1 MAIAAASIKPI
12 RHPWLDIFAAAPVA
26 AYGNLLAGYAKIH
39 PYERADPPDAARMLF
54 GPLPPD
60 DPVRLLL
67 GPAILGWLD
76 ARRRATPP
84 TQRPFLQHWIA
95 EICETFKIV
104 SALEVADAAIALRR
118 QFAVW
123 NEWTARFSL
132 APSRDARAEY
142 WRMLALTQPLVARA
156 NASNNPNDLAPL
168 WRDICRSAGDVL
180 QSRYLHIGLLG
191 FRRIPEPL
199 NGSDSPWVAGLAH
212 WAQARNPTSAEFMGE
227 WRALKPLYPRTPA
240 RWRVVVG
247 RLLGTAAFR
256 DDRDTLLEKW
266 RGDSDIA
273 PMVRDGFHL
282 SAEMLRSPG
291 PHDAKAVTDRIGEG
305 WDRIEPRIDAL
316 MQQHRRFLGAASDP
330 QYFVRAIHTLGRALI
345 QTHADQ
351 PHARA
356 RKAQGLAREGL
367 DWEPNNRHLWSL
379 WREALAAE
387 GAMEAAERVGWEFVR
402 RDPDHP
408 DARTQLATLIAEA
421 LGRPDDADALLR
433 GTIDAFPDNVV
444 ARNQR
449 AELAIATGRV
459 PDAEAIVDA
468 AFADDVVNGATF
480 ALRARLQAHRG
491 QVQQAL
497 ATLREGIQLFPTG
510 NALRDYE
517 HTVLAGRTLPL
528 KSSAMATRPI
538 ASATAPLATDDPAL
552 ESATRF
558 GNLRRLRAATD
569 TDARES
575 ALAAIKAIF
584 DEDPTFAYAEL
595 LAARHKLWHVEAQA
609 MPGFA
614 VAFEQ
619 ALVDEDRA
627 WLDELARKYY
637 RLEALTVVARALLGD
652 EPAVWLV
659 QALVN
664 AEPAKNEARP
674 VTILRNRLRPLF
686 AAAKGMDAPQIFV
699 VYRNAILQRLYD
711 ANEAG
716 LGDRM
721 AA

>member
-12 RHPWLDIFAAAPVA
+12 RHPWLDIFAAGPVA

-104 SALEVADAAIALRR
+104 SALEVADAATALRR

-132 APSRDARAEY
+132 APSRDAHAEY

-180 QSRYLHIGLLG
+180 PSRYLHIGLLG

-212 WAQARNPTSAEFMGE
+212 WAQARNPTSAEFLGE
-227 WRALKPLYPRTPA
+227 WRALKPLYPRTPG
-240 RWRVVVG
+240 RWRQVVG

-256 DDRDTLLEKW
+256 DDRDALLEKW
-266 RGDSDIA
+266 RGDADIA

-282 SAEMLRSPG
+282 SGERIYGPG
-291 PHDAKAVTDRIGEG
+291 REG
-305 WDRIEPRIDAL
+305 WEPVIRRLAESWSAVEPLIDGL
-316 MQQHRRFLGAASDP
+316 MRAEHRFLDATGDAQFFIRSMH
-330 QYFVRAIHTLGRALI
+330 RLGRALI
-345 QTHADQ
+345 QTPADQ

-356 RKAQGLAREGL
+356 RKAQALAREGL
-367 DWEPNNRHLWSL
+367 DWAPYDRHLWSL

-402 RDPDHP
+402 RDPDNP
-408 DARTQLATLIAEA
+408 EARNQLATLLAEA
-421 LGRPDDADALLR
+421 VRPPAEAEALLR
-433 GTIDAFPDNVV
+433 GTIDAFPDDVV
-444 ARNQR
+444 ARTQL
-449 AELAIATGRV
+449 AELAIATGNV
-459 PDAEAIVDA
+459 NEAEAIVDA
-468 AFADDVVNGATF
+468 AFAAGVVDGATY

-491 QVQQAL
+491 QTAAAL
-497 ATLREGIQLFPTG
+497 ATLREGMRLDPT
-510 NALRDYE
+510 NTVLRDYE
-517 HTVLAGRTLPL
+517 RTLLAGRTLPL
-528 KSSAMATRPI
+528 KSNAMAPRPT
-538 ASATAPLATDDPAL
+538 ARATTPLATDDPSL
-552 ESATRF
+552 ESASRF

-595 LAARHKLWHVEAQA
+595 LAARHKLWHADAQT
-609 MPGFA
+609 MPVFA

-627 WLDELARKYY
+627 WLDELAQKYD
-637 RLEALTVVARALLGD
+637 RMEALILVARALLGD

-659 QALVN
+659 QAMLN
-664 AEPAKNEARP
+664 
-674 VTILRNRLRPLF
+674 
-686 AAAKGMDAPQIFV
+686 
-699 VYRNAILQRLYD
+699 
-711 ANEAG
+711 
-716 LGDRM
+716 
-721 AA
+721 